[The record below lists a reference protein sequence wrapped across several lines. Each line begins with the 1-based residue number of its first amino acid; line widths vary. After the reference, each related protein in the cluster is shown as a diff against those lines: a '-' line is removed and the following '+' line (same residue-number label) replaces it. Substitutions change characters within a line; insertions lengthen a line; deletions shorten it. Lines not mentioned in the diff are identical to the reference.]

1 MNETQES
8 KSINRTTTPDSN
20 GSNNGTQ
27 INLGETEPVVTQ
39 YEEINVVKRKR
50 PWKVLL
56 PVLLL
61 AVTLAVVGYLLFR
74 PSKTVSTA
82 TVERGTIISTVETTG
97 KLEAERSAKLAF
109 KTSGRVEKV
118 LVEQGDL
125 VEEGNVLAE
134 LDTGSLQ
141 RQLNEA
147 KTQLEISKLKL
158 LQAKE
163 GAQPADVAAA
173 TADLNGA
180 IARLN
185 QTRAG
190 GRAEDIAAAQAQY
203 NSAVAKLDAVKK
215 GATPGDIT
223 VAQAQLDQAEANHD
237 LVATTAA
244 NTTEQA
250 RILWIQAKGSTQ
262 DFLDPTGKVEQA
274 RLNYEAAKQNE
285 VSQLKAA
292 DAKVTEAQQALN
304 KVKAGATP
312 EEIKQAEAG
321 VALAKANLDKAKS
334 GATPEEVKE
343 AQSRVDAAQAAL
355 DGVKAGPTDTDIA
368 ILEQQIN
375 LAQLSVDSANAQL
388 ADARLVS
395 PINGTVLTIDLTVGE
410 TVGSLQPVAVV
421 ADISTLRIR
430 GDIDEIDVGR
440 VRAGQAVTVT
450 LDAYPGIKMPGRI
463 DQLAPGAT
471 PRQGSTVYEASISF
485 RPVEDVV
492 PREGMAANVDI
503 TAQRKDNVLLLPN
516 RAFETVGRRQY
527 VSLKEGDGIR
537 KIEVETGLSNTTDTE
552 VISGLTEGQVVVL
565 K

>member
-1 MNETQES
+1 MNETEES
-8 KSINRTTTPDSN
+8 KIVIRTANPGSN
-20 GSNNGTQ
+20 GSSDTAG
-27 INLGETEPVVTQ
+27 LHLSEPELAVTQ
-39 YEEINVVKRKR
+39 YEERQVIKRKR

-56 PVLLL
+56 PVLLVSIAL
-61 AVTLAVVGYLLFR
+61 AVAGYLLFR
-74 PSKTVSTA
+74 PSKALTTA
-82 TVERGTIISTVETTG
+82 TVRKGTIISTVETTG
-97 KLEAERSAKLAF
+97 KLEAERSARLAF
-109 KTSGRVEKV
+109 KISGRVEKV

-134 LDTGSLQ
+134 LDTGSLE

-147 KTQLEISKLKL
+147 KTQLEISKLRL

-163 GAQPADVAAA
+163 GAQPADIAAA

-203 NSAVAKLDAVKK
+203 NSAVARRDAVKK
-215 GATPGDIT
+215 GAAPTDIT
-223 VAQAQLDQAEANHD
+223 AAQAQLDQAKANRD

-250 RILWIQAKGSTQ
+250 RILWVQAKGSTQ
-262 DFLDPTGKVEQA
+262 EFLDPAGKVEQA
-274 RLNYEAAKQNE
+274 RLNYEAAKQSE

-292 DAKVTEAQQALN
+292 DAKVVEAQQALN

-312 EEIKQAEAG
+312 EEIRQAEAG

-334 GATPEEVKE
+334 GATPEEVSE

-355 DGVKAGPTDTDIA
+355 DRVKAGPTDTGVA

-375 LAQLSVDSANAQL
+375 LAQLSVESANAQL

-410 TVGSLQPVAVV
+410 TVGGLQPVAVV
-421 ADISTLRIR
+421 ADTNTLRIK
-430 GDIDEIDVGR
+430 GDIDEIDIGR

-471 PRQGSTVYEASISF
+471 PKQGSTVYQASISF

-527 VSLKEGDGIR
+527 VSLKEGDSTR
-537 KIEVETGLSNTTDTE
+537 KVEVETGLSNTTDTE
-552 VISGLTEGQVVVL
+552 VISGLTEGQTVIL

>member
-1 MNETQES
+1 MQDTEKSEKSNIRVES
-8 KSINRTTTPDSN
+8 GSN
-20 GSNNGTQ
+20 GSGNAADVP
-27 INLGETEPVVTQ
+27 IHETVPVVTQ
-39 YEEINVVKRKR
+39 YEELTVVKRKR

-56 PVLLL
+56 PVLFAAIAL
-61 AVTLAVVGYLLFR
+61 AVIAYFLFR
-74 PSKTVSTA
+74 PTSTVATA
-82 TVERGTIISTVETTG
+82 IVRRGTIISTVETTG

-109 KTSGRVEKV
+109 KISGRVEKV
-118 LVEQGDL
+118 LVEQGDV
-125 VEEGNVLAE
+125 VEEGNIIAE
-134 LDTGSLQ
+134 LDTGSLE

-147 KTQLEISKLKL
+147 KTQLEISKLRL

-163 GAQPADVAAA
+163 GAQPADIAAA

-203 NSAVAKLDAVKK
+203 NSAVARLEAVKK
-215 GATPGDIT
+215 GPTPTDIAA
-223 VAQAQLDQAEANHD
+223 AQAQFDQAKANRD

-244 NTTEQA
+244 NATEQA
-250 RILWIQAKGSTQ
+250 RILWVQAKGSTQ
-262 DFLDPTGKVEQA
+262 EFLDPAGKVEQA
-274 RLNYEAAKQNE
+274 RLNYETAKQSE

-292 DAKVTEAQQALN
+292 DAKVTEAQLALN

-312 EEIKQAEAG
+312 EEITEAEAG
-321 VALAKANLDKAKS
+321 VALARANLDKAKN
-334 GATPEEVKE
+334 GATPEEVSE

-355 DGVKAGPTDTDIA
+355 DRVKSGPTDTDVA

-388 ADARLVS
+388 GDVRLVS

-410 TVGSLQPVAVV
+410 TVGGLQQVAVV
-421 ADISTLRIR
+421 ADTGTLRIK
-430 GDIDEIDVGR
+430 GDIDEIDIGR
-440 VRAGQAVTVT
+440 VRAGQPVTVT

-471 PRQGSTVYEASISF
+471 PKQGSTVYQASISF
-485 RPVEDVV
+485 RPVGDVV

-516 RAFETVGRRQY
+516 RAFETVGRKQF
-527 VSLKEGDGIR
+527 VSLKEGDRTR
-537 KIEVETGLSNTTDTE
+537 KVEVETGLSNTTDTE
-552 VISGLTEGQVVVL
+552 VISGLTEGQIIVL